1 MKKALLIMMLA
12 CPFILGQD
20 LAKSDGKKAED
31 KKPAAP
37 VAKTIDDAEDVKA
50 WQAVQQPLNDNQAA
64 LNKLVETAQIAA
76 PKDAATKAQLWS
88 DLETAFLRNQRDGA
102 AYEAFLSKM
111 QTKYSCPSCVIAV
124 APDGKTLV
132 IKPKSAQ

>member
-1 MKKALLIMMLA
+1 MKRALLIMMLA
-12 CPFILGQD
+12 CPFISGQD
-20 LAKSDGKKAED
+20 LAKNDGKKAED

-37 VAKTIDDAEDVKA
+37 VASAINDAEDVKA
-50 WQAVQQPLNDNQAA
+50 WQAVQQPLDKNQAA
-64 LNKLVETAQIAA
+64 LNKLVETAQLAD
-76 PKDAATKAQLWS
+76 PKDPATKAQLWS

-102 AYEAFLSKM
+102 AYEAFLAKM
-111 QTKYSCPSCVIAV
+111 QNKYACPSCVIVV

>member
-1 MKKALLIMMLA
+1 MKKAFLVLLLV

-20 LAKSDGKKAED
+20 LAKNDSKKTED

-37 VAKTIDDAEDVKA
+37 VASTISDAEDVKA
-50 WQAVQQPLNDNQAA
+50 WQTVQQPLLDNQAA
-64 LNKLVETAQIAA
+64 LNKLVETAQLAA

-88 DLETAFLRNQRDGA
+88 DLETAFLRNQRDSA
-102 AYEAFLSKM
+102 AYEAFLAKM
-111 QTKYSCPSCVIAV
+111 QNKYACSGCVIAV
-124 APDGKTLV
+124 APDSKTLV

>member
-1 MKKALLIMMLA
+1 MKKAFLIMMLT

-20 LAKSDGKKAED
+20 LAKNGGKKAED
-31 KKPAAP
+31 KKPVAP
-37 VAKTIDDAEDVKA
+37 AAKTIDDAEDVKA
-50 WQAVQQPLNDNQAA
+50 WQAVQQPLLDNQAA
-64 LNKLVETAQIAA
+64 LNKLVETAQLAA
-76 PKDAATKAQLWS
+76 PKDVATKAQLWS

-102 AYEAFLSKM
+102 AYEAFLAKM
-111 QTKYSCPSCVIAV
+111 QSKYACSGCQITV

>member
-1 MKKALLIMMLA
+1 MKKALLIMMLI

-20 LAKSDGKKAED
+20 LAKNDNKKAED
-31 KKPAAP
+31 KKPVAP
-37 VAKTIDDAEDVKA
+37 AAKTIDDTDDVKA
-50 WQAVQQPLNDNQAA
+50 WQAVQQPLLDNQTA
-64 LNKLVETAQIAA
+64 LNKLVETAQLAA

-102 AYEAFLSKM
+102 AYEAFLAKM
-111 QTKYSCPSCVIAV
+111 QSKYACSGCQITV

>member
-1 MKKALLIMMLA
+1 MKKALLIMMLI

-20 LAKSDGKKAED
+20 LAKNDNKKA
-31 KKPAAP
+31 
-37 VAKTIDDAEDVKA
+37 
-50 WQAVQQPLNDNQAA
+50 
-64 LNKLVETAQIAA
+64 
-76 PKDAATKAQLWS
+76 S

-102 AYEAFLSKM
+102 AYEAFLAKM
-111 QTKYSCPSCVIAV
+111 QSKYACSGCQITV